1 MTEVGQQGDG
11 LARVENF
18 VVFVPGAQKGEHLQ
32 VRIRQV
38 MRRFAVGERVTGE
51 APAEGAGPAEESP
64 AEGGGS
70 EEESADS
77 DKPEESE
84 E

>member
-1 MTEVGQQGDG
+1 VTEVGQQGDG

-38 MRRFAVGERVTGE
+38 MRRFAVGERVTGD
-51 APAEGAGPAEESP
+51 APAEGGEPAEGSADEAGSEEGP
-64 AEGGGS
+64 AEGG
-70 EEESADS
+70 E
-77 DKPEESE
+77 PEESE